1 MVRFFIFILLVSQV
15 SFSAVWEDQNSWSPE
30 WESRYQAWV
39 QSPEWNTQKF
49 AGRTLANGQT
59 NPYYGLKMDCADTVY
74 TMRAIF
80 AYENRLPFIIQD
92 PTTVGKTISNKI
104 SRWDQQGQA
113 ERFRSFMWFIYGIV
127 STRSLPGDS
136 FPVALTKEW
145 IKPGTMML
153 TTQKN
158 HHSWTVKDILP
169 IGVPYLVYNSVI
181 GKYSGLSLKERK
193 SWPNPG
199 WVFEG
204 NYSPSGH
211 GGFRAWRSADQLG
224 KPAWQVPGYS
234 EEQYQ
239 IGLKNWVKFTTRRL
253 ATRSE
258 GDNQM
263 LKRLFSTACEGLS
276 GRVAVVNEALQYLQS
291 SGGRCMNYATYDTY
305 SSPNR
310 DRRVFDD
317 LMALR
322 NAYKDIVLTNGG
334 QSIDQGLKAQ
344 MDKIFPAIMRTAQA
358 ETQVMP
364 VQSVTEVSACVVENS
379 PGKRIDMAEFKRRL
393 FLGYVS
399 NNPHDD
405 FSQRWGETRTPSAR
419 AQRCQSWDR
428 WTPEFTGDF

>member
-1 MVRFFIFILLVSQV
+1 MIRWFILGFILSN
-15 SFSAVWEDQNSWSPE
+15 SALAAVWDDQNTWNPQ

-49 AGRTLANGQT
+49 ANRTLANGQS
-59 NPYYGLKMDCADTVY
+59 NPYFGLKMDCADTVY

-80 AYENRLPFIIQD
+80 AYENRLPFVIQD
-92 PTTVGKTISNKI
+92 PTTVGRTISNKM
-104 SRWDQQGQA
+104 SRWDQQRPD
-113 ERFRSFMWFIYGIV
+113 ERFRSFMWYIYGLV
-127 STRSLPGDS
+127 STRSLPGDTY
-136 FPVALTKEW
+136 PVALNRET
-145 IKPGTMML
+145 IRPGILML

-169 IGVPYLVYNSVI
+169 IGVPYLVYNSVV
-181 GKYSGLSLKERK
+181 GKYSGLTLKERQ

-211 GGFRAWRSADQLG
+211 GGFRAWREAKDLG
-224 KPAWQVPGYS
+224 KPAWQVSGYS

-239 IGLKNWVKFTTRRL
+239 IGLKNWVKIATRRL
-253 ATRSE
+253 ATRNE

-263 LKRLFSTACEGLS
+263 LRRLFSTACEGLT
-276 GRVAVVNEALQYLQS
+276 GRVAVVNEAIQYLQS
-291 SGGRCMNYATYDTY
+291 SGGKCMNYPTYDTY

-322 NAYKDIVLTNGG
+322 NAFKDIAATDGG
-334 QSIDQGLKAQ
+334 RGLDPQ
-344 MDKIFPAIMRTAQA
+344 LREQISKIFPLLNQSAQS
-358 ETQVMP
+358 ESRSMD
-364 VQSVTEVSACVVENS
+364 VQTITESSSCVVEYA
-379 PGKRIDMAEFKRRL
+379 PGRKIDMAEFRRRL
-393 FLGYVS
+393 FLGFVS

-405 FSQRWGETRTPSAR
+405 LPQRWGETKTSSAR
-419 AQRCQSWDR
+419 ALRCQSWDR
-428 WTPEFTGDF
+428 WTPEFSGDF